1 MSTWLRN
8 TQYSVETDFWGNVQV
23 DFRIFFK
30 NSCFLEIR
38 LLTNGRRVATIMA
51 VTICSLY
58 SLDVDDFKLGIGI
71 LVTSSD
77 FSDFWGRIMG
87 RKVSTIS
94 TAQYVMKHM

>member
-1 MSTWLRN
+1 MYKLI
-8 TQYSVETDFWGNVQV
+8 SVFSV
-23 DFRIFFK
+23 IL
-30 NSCFLEIR
+30 LEIR

-77 FSDFWGRIMG
+77 FSDFWGGIMG

-94 TAQYVMKHM
+94 TAQYVMEHM

>member
-1 MSTWLRN
+1 MYKLISAFSFIL
-8 TQYSVETDFWGNVQV
+8 
-23 DFRIFFK
+23 
-30 NSCFLEIR
+30 LEIR

-77 FSDFWGRIMG
+77 FSDFWGGIIG
-87 RKVSTIS
+87 RKPF
-94 TAQYVMKHM
+94 AERYQP